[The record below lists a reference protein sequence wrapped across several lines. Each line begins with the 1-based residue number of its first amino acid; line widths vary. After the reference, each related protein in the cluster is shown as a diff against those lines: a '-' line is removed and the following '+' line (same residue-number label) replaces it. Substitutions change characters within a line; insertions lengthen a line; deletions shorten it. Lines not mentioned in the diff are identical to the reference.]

1 MIRRILARTFLR
13 GFSSELLL
21 IRAGRLLNLA
31 PFIVC
36 ILIIVLSFS
45 GRVFSSSRR
54 RIARSSTWSIVAV
67 DPITGDV
74 GAAGASCVPVN
85 ASVLAALVPGKGA
98 AAVQAEFL
106 IQNRDHVFEL
116 LQEGLP
122 AETIVEMMTTNSNDT
137 NLGLRQYGIVTID
150 EGIVQAAGFT
160 GEGNFTWASDR
171 QDTDSA
177 VSVQGNTLES
187 EDVIGNAMAA
197 FTAEDIGPVLLSDRL
212 LRALEAGSA
221 AGGDKRCNS
230 EDWQQTALS
239 AFVAVV
245 KANGVPFA
253 APFSPST
260 ELAGPNIP
268 WIYFSVIEEPGGPN
282 PIADLRR
289 QYDLWRDDNITHCPE
304 CDLQA
309 IAISTGGPIQNEEI
323 ATTTRSLPTTEVLTA
338 ATPSPLLSP
347 LDSSSRPID
356 SGAEGYP
363 VDSSTGGLD
372 LLAFLVILVVTLILG
387 GLLLLWWRRRQ
398 GGQAQNN

>member
-1 MIRRILARTFLR
+1 
-13 GFSSELLL
+13 
-21 IRAGRLLNLA
+21 LLNLA
-31 PFIVC
+31 SFFVC

-45 GRVFSSSRR
+45 GRVFSFSRR
-54 RIARSSTWSIVAV
+54 PIARSSTWSIVAV
-67 DPITGDV
+67 DPISGDI

-106 IQNRDHVFEL
+106 IQNRDRVFEL

-122 AETIVEMMTTNSNDT
+122 AETIIEMMTTDSDDT
-137 NLGLRQYGIVTID
+137 NLGLRQYGIVTFD
-150 EGIVQAAGFT
+150 KGTVQAGGFT
-160 GEGNFTWASDR
+160 GEGNFAWASDQ
-171 QDTDSA
+171 QDIDSA

-197 FTAEDIGPVLLSDRL
+197 FSAEDIGPVLLSDRL
-212 LRALEAGSA
+212 IRALEAGSA

-230 EDWQQTALS
+230 EGWLQTALS

-245 KANGVPFA
+245 RSDGVPFA
-253 APFSPST
+253 APFTPST

-289 QYDLWRDDNITHCPE
+289 QYDLWRDDNIPHCPE

-309 IAISTGGPIQNEEI
+309 IAIPPGGPIQNEEI
-323 ATTTRSLPTTEVLTA
+323 STATQSLPTPEVLTA

-347 LDSSSRPID
+347 LDLYPRPIE

-363 VDSSTGGLD
+363 MDSSTGGLD
-372 LLAFLVILVVTLILG
+372 LLAFLVILVVLLILG
-387 GLLLLWWRRRQ
+387 TLLLLWWRRRQ
-398 GGQAQNN
+398 GWQAQNH